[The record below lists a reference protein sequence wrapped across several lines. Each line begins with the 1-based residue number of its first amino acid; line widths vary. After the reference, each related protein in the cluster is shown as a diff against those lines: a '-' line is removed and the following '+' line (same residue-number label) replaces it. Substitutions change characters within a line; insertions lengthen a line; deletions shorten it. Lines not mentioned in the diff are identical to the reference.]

1 MIHLAELIER
11 GSIIT
16 ICEFLDVYDELNAR
30 KEDYDYLKVY
40 QPDNVPYG
48 NRQQAYPCYETL
60 TLAQIDPEMDAAIRN
75 QVQALF
81 SQKIIE
87 WRCRIRYSLSSEVKE
102 CQAFKNTNYGFI
114 HTDDKDFAG
123 VLPFEQSLTGGT
135 SFFSYHWDKVPDVT
149 HGAWPNRMIVYNG
162 KRWHA
167 ACQDYSFEKRSVLA
181 IFFSLEGDLKFA

>member
-1 MIHLAELIER
+1 MTDLKELIER
-11 GSIIT
+11 GT
-16 ICEFLDVYDELNAR
+16 IVTFCEFLDVYDELNAR

-40 QPDNVPYG
+40 QPDGVPYG

-81 SQKIIE
+81 SQKIIA

-114 HTDDKDFAG
+114 HTDDKDFAD
-123 VLPFEQSLTGGT
+123 VLPFEHSLTGGT
-135 SFFSYHWDKVPDVT
+135 
-149 HGAWPNRMIVYNG
+149 
-162 KRWHA
+162 
-167 ACQDYSFEKRSVLA
+167 
-181 IFFSLEGDLKFA
+181 

>member
-1 MIHLAELIER
+1 MTDLKELIER
-11 GSIIT
+11 GT
-16 ICEFLDVYDELNAR
+16 VVTFCDFLDVYDELDTR
-30 KEDYDYLKVY
+30 KENYEYNKTY
-40 QPDNVPYG
+40 QPDGLPYG
-48 NRQQAYPCYETL
+48 SRRQAYPCYETL
-60 TLAQIDPEMDAAIRN
+60 TLAEIDQEMDTTIRN
-75 QVQALF
+75 KVQELF
-81 SQKIIE
+81 QQKITK
-87 WRCRIRYSLSSEVKE
+87 WHCRIRFSLSSEVKE